1 MSVTWES
8 HKPVANRRTRPDW
21 VLDNKKLMEICV
33 GPQGMRRFQIAQMY
47 WRQNMTAKDI
57 ATVLEM
63 TVTAVEKII
72 HRLTTVASDS
82 ILTKDRE

>member
-1 MSVTWES
+1 MIDLI
-8 HKPVANRRTRPDW
+8 HKPTANRRTRPEW

-57 ATVLEM
+57 ATVLEISEH
-63 TVTAVEKII
+63 AVECVIN
-72 HRLTTVASDS
+72 RLANS
-82 ILTKDRE
+82 R